1 MKGVKIIRTSNW
13 DAMTHFY
20 AKLFGVGG
28 RQQDDNDSV
37 RLFADFGT
45 EIHLERVRT
54 PAEHEVVGSLELYS
68 IDPDG
73 LASYLSKKSFSPEKR
88 SVGGHTELLLSDP
101 DGHVITIVPKPDKT

>member
-13 DAMTHFY
+13 DAMTQFY
-20 AKLFGVGG
+20 ANLFGVSG
-28 RQQDDNDSV
+28 RQHDDNDSV
-37 RLFADFGT
+37 RLFVDFGT
-45 EIHLERVRT
+45 EIHLERVRA
-54 PAEHEVVGSLELYS
+54 PAESEVVGSLELYS

-73 LASYLSKKSFSPEKR
+73 LASYLSKKNFSPEKR